1 MRKILFIISV
11 FTLMS
16 AFVFAQTNQR
26 YVGLQM
32 LNLDPKPEAY
42 DGVIEGSIDA
52 GANLVLLTIFWDEV
66 YKTATSTPDWRQ
78 PDRQIEIIKRKGAK
92 VAIRINLSRYMSRLS
107 GFWEDRER
115 PQGYLFKPL
124 EGIYGRTSFS
134 LTSTSA
140 IDKARGFVKEVCQ
153 RYNGLQQDGSLL
165 FVSFVTTPI
174 QELGHHFTTYEEGE
188 WVKSY
193 PKEYQTVFDYSPGA
207 AAAFRRWAQQQ
218 YSSIQK
224 LNYHW
229 KTQETNWDNLTI
241 PLQYGEANQLRLFQ
255 SKAGKDFYLFS
266 HLTLKNFIN
275 NMISGIKEINPNF
288 KVVNEYGSVIDAIT
302 GLRNTFAF
310 KDLDEN
316 TDGTKINNDIRYD
329 HKFMTD
335 VIRSNR
341 PNKWVMNEV
350 FFDRVS
356 SDADYVKQFD
366 ECFENGSK
374 AVVFVIPDIEF
385 LAKARTPLQ
394 IAANRWIP
402 RPVTNVQP
410 VASMRYSVSDMLDS
424 TSKNLQ
430 KEWSKLA
437 GINRQ
442 PVDIQLVED
451 ILTNDYWKPVRNNIL
466 PTVKDVIYDKAV
478 KIRKKFS
485 LIIPLNTFADADG
498 FISRIE
504 VVSLPAWLKFENNE
518 LSGDAPAQL
527 GEYQIRLRAVDNEQG
542 TVEQS
547 FKILV
552 VDTNIKPQLVA
563 TLPDFPT
570 YIEQYVA
577 VNLKNYF
584 NDPDGSIVRLQAN
597 GLQPWMSFDNGVFVA
612 YPRSYGKFIVTV
624 RAYDEDS
631 TWAEGRF
638 TFEVLNRPPQVI
650 NTLATKV
657 IAQNKAFKYD
667 LSRANIFADT
677 DGSIVQIKALNRP
690 SWLSFQDNV
699 LSGTPTATGT
709 FSIIIRAYD
718 NGGDSTQTIF
728 TIVVDTRANL
738 NQPPAARFKIPNI
751 KIFVAE
757 LFSYKIPDSLF
768 FDTNGYIDRI
778 ETPNLPTWLTIK
790 NNTISGRATKIG
802 LYTVNIRAIDDDDAS
817 VTATFTIEVLYP
829 KLNFELFE
837 AGPPSSRK
845 LITNLKNGDFLQA
858 QILPQRINIRVNA
871 ETGVNKMVLKM
882 VGPYQKSGEVKVFPY
897 TLFDDE
903 YGFAPIAGTYTYTA
917 TAYTDTLVMSQESIT
932 FKIVP
937 PQPLPEWVVYPNP
950 FENVCNFKLPLN
962 FDVNKLTVT
971 LIYSTGQRVSISKPS
986 IFVADELVHILLD
999 DLNLVPGTY
1008 FLELNEDQNIKKIVK
1023 VVKY

>member
-1 MRKILFIISV
+1 MRIFFYFVFV
-11 FTLMS
+11 FTMVSTLAS
-16 AFVFAQTNQR
+16 AQADQR

-52 GANLVLLTIFWDEV
+52 GANLVLLTVFWDEV
-66 YKTATSTPDWRQ
+66 YKTPTSAPDWRQ
-78 PDRQIEIIKRKGAK
+78 PDRQIDLIKRKGAK
-92 VAIRINLSRYMSRLS
+92 VAIRVNLSRYISRLS

-134 LTSTSA
+134 LTSTTA
-140 IDKARGFVKEVCQ
+140 VEKAREFLKEVCQ
-153 RYNGLQQDGSLL
+153 RYNGLQQDGNLL

-174 QELGHHFTTYEEGE
+174 QELGHHFVSYEEGE
-188 WVKSY
+188 WIKSY

-218 YSSIQK
+218 YPSIQK

-255 SKAGKDFYLFS
+255 TKPGKDFYLFS
-266 HLTLKNFIN
+266 HHTLKNFIN
-275 NMISGIKEINPNF
+275 NMISGVKEINPNM

-310 KDLDEN
+310 KDLDKN
-316 TDGTKINNDIRYD
+316 ADGTKINNDIRYD

-335 VIRSNR
+335 VVRSNR

-385 LAKARTPLQ
+385 LAKARPALQ
-394 IAANRWIP
+394 IAANRWVS
-402 RPVTNVQP
+402 RPVTSVQT

-430 KEWSKLA
+430 KEWAKLA

-442 PVDIQLVED
+442 PVDVQLNED
-451 ILTNDYWKPVRNNIL
+451 ILTDDYWKPIRVNVL

-478 KIRKKFS
+478 KIGKKFS
-485 LIIPLNTFADADG
+485 LTIPLSTFADVDG
-498 FISRIE
+498 FMSRIE
-504 VVSLPAWLKFENNE
+504 AINVPPWLKFENNE
-518 LSGDAPAQL
+518 LSGTAPTQAA
-527 GEYQIRLRAVDNEQG
+527 EYTIRIRGIDNEQG
-542 TVEQS
+542 VVEQS
-547 FKILV
+547 FKIST

-563 TLPDFPT
+563 TLPNFQS
-570 YIEQYVA
+570 YLEQYVSI
-577 VNLKNYF
+577 NLKSYF
-584 NDPDGSIVRLQAN
+584 NDPDGSIVRMQAS
-597 GLQPWMSFDNGVFVA
+597 GLASWMSFDNGAFVA
-612 YPRSYGKFIVTV
+612 YPRSYGTFTITV

-638 TFEVLNRPPQVI
+638 VFQVLNRPPQVI
-650 NTLATKV
+650 NTLATRV
-657 IAQNKAFKYD
+657 ITQNKPFKYD
-667 LSRANIFADT
+667 LSRANVFIDP

-690 SWLSFQDNV
+690 EWLSFQDNV
-699 LSGTPTATGT
+699 LSGTPTTTGT
-709 FSIIIRAYD
+709 FPITIRAYD
-718 NGGDSTQTIF
+718 NGGDSTQTTF

-738 NQPPAARFKIPNI
+738 NQPPVARFKIPEVT
-751 KIFVAE
+751 IFVAQS
-757 LFSYKIPDSLF
+757 FSYKIPDSLF
-768 FDTNGYIDRI
+768 FDSNGYIDRI
-778 ETPNLPTWLTIK
+778 ETPNLPSWLTVQ
-790 NNTISGRATKIG
+790 NNVVSGRAIKTG
-802 LYTVNIRAIDDDDAS
+802 LYVVSIQAFDDDDAS
-817 VTATFTIEVLYP
+817 VTATFTIKVVYP
-829 KLNFELFE
+829 KLSFELFE

-845 LITNLKNGDFLQA
+845 LITNLNDGDLLQA
-858 QILPQRINIRVNA
+858 QILPQRMNIRVNA
-871 ETGVNKMVLKM
+871 ETAVNKMILEM
-882 VGPYQKSGEVKVFPY
+882 VGPYQKSGEVKAFPF

-903 YGFAPIAGTYTYTA
+903 RGFAPIAGTYTYTA
-917 TAYTDTLVMSQESIT
+917 TAYADTIVMSRARIT

-937 PQPLPEWVVYPNP
+937 AQPLIEWVVFPNP
-950 FENVCNFKLPLN
+950 FDNVCNFKLPPN
-962 FDVNKLTVT
+962 FDAARLGVT
-971 LIYSTGQRVSISKPS
+971 LIYSTGQRVSIPKPS
-986 IFVADELVHILLD
+986 IFVSDGLVHILLND
-999 DLNLVPGTY
+999 FRLLSGVY
-1008 FLELNEDQNIKKIVK
+1008 FLELKEDQDIKKIVK